1 MEKKIVKVTNT
12 AKNDLELIIPFI
24 RQYDEKAA
32 EVYKDLFKKKF
43 KNIGENL
50 EGEDENIEQ
59 LAQELHRRAEQVRRN
74 PIPSQNING
83 NGIAYEMDISVMDLS
98 ELTTLKHALAGFTG
112 FYIIYYI
119 IKDDTVYILRIL
131 KNIVGY

>member
-83 NGIAYEMDISVMDLS
+83 NDIADEMDISVMDLS
-98 ELTTLKHALAGFTG
+98 ELTTLKYALAGFTG

>member
-83 NGIAYEMDISVMDLS
+83 NDIADEMDISVMDLS
-98 ELTTLKHALAGFTG
+98 ELTTLKYALAGFTG

-119 IKDDTVYILRIL
+119 IKDDTVYILRML
-131 KNIVGY
+131 KNIAGY

>member
-83 NGIAYEMDISVMDLS
+83 NDIADEMDISVMDLS
-98 ELTTLKHALAGFTG
+98 ELTTLKYALAGFTG

-131 KNIVGY
+131 KNIAGY

>member
-74 PIPSQNING
+74 SIPSQNING
-83 NGIAYEMDISVMDLS
+83 NDIADEMDISVMDLS
-98 ELTTLKHALAGFTG
+98 KLTTLKHALAGFTG
-112 FYIIYYI
+112 FYNIYYI

>member
-50 EGEDENIEQ
+50 EGKDENIEQ

-83 NGIAYEMDISVMDLS
+83 NDIADEMDISVMDLS